1 MEFSATGESK
11 DIKLHLVDNAMK
23 MQIGANEGQ
32 TILAN
37 IPQVNT
43 AALGIDDVLMVDQD
57 LAQSSI
63 TKLDKALET
72 VSGVRA
78 TIGAQINRLE
88 YTMTGLDTTRENLTA
103 AESRI
108 RDLDIADEM
117 AKFTKNQI
125 LMQSNIGMLAQANSL
140 PQMAL
145 SLLG

>member
-1 MEFSATGESK
+1 ME
-11 DIKLHLVDNAMK
+11 

-37 IPQVNT
+37 IPQINT
-43 AALGIDDVLMVDQD
+43 ASLGLDDVYMIDQE

-63 TKLDKALET
+63 TKIDKALET

-108 RDLDIADEM
+108 RDLDVADEM

>member
-1 MEFSATGESK
+1 
-11 DIKLHLVDNAMK
+11 
-23 MQIGANEGQ
+23 
-32 TILAN
+32 
-37 IPQVNT
+37 
-43 AALGIDDVLMVDQD
+43 
-57 LAQSSI
+57 
-63 TKLDKALET
+63 
-72 VSGVRA
+72 
-78 TIGAQINRLE
+78 
-88 YTMTGLDTTRENLTA
+88 MTGLDTTRENLTA